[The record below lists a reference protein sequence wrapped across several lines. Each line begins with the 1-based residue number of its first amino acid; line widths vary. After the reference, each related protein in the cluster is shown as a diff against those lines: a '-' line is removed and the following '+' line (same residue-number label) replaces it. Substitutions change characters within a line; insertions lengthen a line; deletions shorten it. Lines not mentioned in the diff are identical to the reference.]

1 MCFLPTKTLIEKC
14 FITKKTIFAS
24 DYYKTK
30 SMKTKKLFGIL
41 SLLIIIGV
49 TSCNSDTP
57 QDNVENIKMK
67 VSSEI
72 GTYQPWGS
80 DHFIDCMLV
89 KEEGKNEYEALD
101 FLGIAGFDYSKGY
114 EYTLLV
120 KKTTLLNPPADAS
133 NIAYELVEV
142 LSKVGVEYE
151 YTIEVDGPNPFILSP
166 DGGKYEIPF
175 ACKRKKYVAGEFT
188 EEEYAPLKGLRYN
201 MGTNYGTYTS
211 IIKDGDTVGLYKFV
225 IEGIE
230 PYNME
235 GTPWWYYGIY
245 PADADF
251 FSETEPEPIYKQLF
265 EQPQTEGEEHF
276 IYPIIYA
283 SSGTFD

>member
-1 MCFLPTKTLIEKC
+1 MEI
-14 FITKKTIFAS
+14 KK
-24 DYYKTK
+24 
-30 SMKTKKLFGIL
+30 
-41 SLLIIIGV
+41 
-49 TSCNSDTP
+49 
-57 QDNVENIKMK
+57 IKNK
-67 VSSEI
+67 AER
-72 GTYQPWGS
+72 
-80 DHFIDCMLV
+80 
-89 KEEGKNEYEALD
+89 
-101 FLGIAGFDYSKGY
+101 
-114 EYTLLV
+114 
-120 KKTTLLNPPADAS
+120 
-133 NIAYELVEV
+133 
-142 LSKVGVEYE
+142 
-151 YTIEVDGPNPFILSP
+151 
-166 DGGKYEIPF
+166 EIPEYIEGYGVVKPYAGPF
-175 ACKRKKYVAGEFT
+175 ATKPTGRK
-188 EEEYAPLKGLRYN
+188 YAPLKGLRYN

>member
-1 MCFLPTKTLIEKC
+1 MDRHK
-14 FITKKTIFAS
+14 
-24 DYYKTK
+24 
-30 SMKTKKLFGIL
+30 
-41 SLLIIIGV
+41 V
-49 TSCNSDTP
+49 
-57 QDNVENIKMK
+57 QDNAD
-67 VSSEI
+67 
-72 GTYQPWGS
+72 P
-80 DHFIDCMLV
+80 
-89 KEEGKNEYEALD
+89 
-101 FLGIAGFDYSKGY
+101 
-114 EYTLLV
+114 LLV
-120 KKTTLLNPPADAS
+120 AGVDKLHKLVRRAVAAGGRKKASGLVAPAAVKRVLGQGHKLDMGEAVLLAVGGQQVGQLGVGVPAAVLLLPPAA
-133 NIAYELVEV
+133 
-142 LSKVGVEYE
+142 GV
-151 YTIEVDGPNPFILSP
+151 D
-166 DGGKYEIPF
+166 
-175 ACKRKKYVAGEFT
+175 
-188 EEEYAPLKGLRYN
+188 
-201 MGTNYGTYTS
+201 GTYTS

>member
-1 MCFLPTKTLIEKC
+1 
-14 FITKKTIFAS
+14 
-24 DYYKTK
+24 
-30 SMKTKKLFGIL
+30 MKTKKLFGIL

-142 LSKVGVEYE
+142 LSKVGVE
-151 YTIEVDGPNPFILSP
+151 
-166 DGGKYEIPF
+166 
-175 ACKRKKYVAGEFT
+175 
-188 EEEYAPLKGLRYN
+188 EEYAPLKGLRYN

>member
-1 MCFLPTKTLIEKC
+1 
-14 FITKKTIFAS
+14 
-24 DYYKTK
+24 
-30 SMKTKKLFGIL
+30 MKTKKLFGIL

-133 NIAYELVEV
+133 N
-142 LSKVGVEYE
+142 
-151 YTIEVDGPNPFILSP
+151 
-166 DGGKYEIPF
+166 IPF

>member
-1 MCFLPTKTLIEKC
+1 
-14 FITKKTIFAS
+14 
-24 DYYKTK
+24 
-30 SMKTKKLFGIL
+30 MKTKKLFGIL

-142 LSKVGVEYE
+142 LSKVRVAYE

-175 ACKRKKYVAGEFT
+175 ACKRKKICSRRVY
-188 EEEYAPLKGLRYN
+188 
-201 MGTNYGTYTS
+201 
-211 IIKDGDTVGLYKFV
+211 
-225 IEGIE
+225 
-230 PYNME
+230 
-235 GTPWWYYGIY
+235 
-245 PADADF
+245 
-251 FSETEPEPIYKQLF
+251 
-265 EQPQTEGEEHF
+265 
-276 IYPIIYA
+276 
-283 SSGTFD
+283 

>member
-1 MCFLPTKTLIEKC
+1 MKINSIIDLVKDLDTSRQTKNLNK
-14 FITKKTIFAS
+14 
-24 DYYKTK
+24 
-30 SMKTKKLFGIL
+30 
-41 SLLIIIGV
+41 LLIRILLHL
-49 TSCNSDTP
+49 
-57 QDNVENIKMK
+57 QVEF
-67 VSSEI
+67 S
-72 GTYQPWGS
+72 
-80 DHFIDCMLV
+80 
-89 KEEGKNEYEALD
+89 
-101 FLGIAGFDYSKGY
+101 
-114 EYTLLV
+114 
-120 KKTTLLNPPADAS
+120 
-133 NIAYELVEV
+133 
-142 LSKVGVEYE
+142 
-151 YTIEVDGPNPFILSP
+151 
-166 DGGKYEIPF
+166 
-175 ACKRKKYVAGEFT
+175 
-188 EEEYAPLKGLRYN
+188 RYN

>member
-1 MCFLPTKTLIEKC
+1 
-14 FITKKTIFAS
+14 
-24 DYYKTK
+24 
-30 SMKTKKLFGIL
+30 
-41 SLLIIIGV
+41 
-49 TSCNSDTP
+49 
-57 QDNVENIKMK
+57 
-67 VSSEI
+67 
-72 GTYQPWGS
+72 
-80 DHFIDCMLV
+80 
-89 KEEGKNEYEALD
+89 
-101 FLGIAGFDYSKGY
+101 
-114 EYTLLV
+114 
-120 KKTTLLNPPADAS
+120 
-133 NIAYELVEV
+133 
-142 LSKVGVEYE
+142 
-151 YTIEVDGPNPFILSP
+151 
-166 DGGKYEIPF
+166 
-175 ACKRKKYVAGEFT
+175 
-188 EEEYAPLKGLRYN
+188 

-211 IIKDGDTVGLYKFV
+211 IIKDGDTVRLYKFV

>member
-1 MCFLPTKTLIEKC
+1 
-14 FITKKTIFAS
+14 
-24 DYYKTK
+24 
-30 SMKTKKLFGIL
+30 MKTKKLFGIL

-188 EEEYAPLKGLRYN
+188 EEEY
-201 MGTNYGTYTS
+201 
-211 IIKDGDTVGLYKFV
+211 GDQLWNLYKH
-225 IEGIE
+225 
-230 PYNME
+230 
-235 GTPWWYYGIY
+235 
-245 PADADF
+245 
-251 FSETEPEPIYKQLF
+251 YKRW
-265 EQPQTEGEEHF
+265 
-276 IYPIIYA
+276 
-283 SSGTFD
+283 

>member
-1 MCFLPTKTLIEKC
+1 
-14 FITKKTIFAS
+14 
-24 DYYKTK
+24 
-30 SMKTKKLFGIL
+30 MKTKKLFGIL

-49 TSCNSDTP
+49 TTCNSDTP